1 MRFAD
6 EGQRR
11 ECLQSGGCG
20 GLRGDGVRDG
30 DGGLGGDGGV
40 FGVGGLPYVNN
51 AGVEG
56 EVGGGVGAEGGDG
69 AGGFAAEDVG
79 GVGEGVDAGAE
90 VAGWVSRGFL
100 VGIDGGGGW
109 RGATHVSI

>member
-6 EGQRR
+6 EGQSR
-11 ECLQSGGCG
+11 EGLKCSGGG

-30 DGGLGGDGGV
+30 DCGLCGDGGV
-40 FGVGGLPYVNN
+40 FGVGGLPCVDD

-56 EVGGGVGAEGGDG
+56 EVGWDVGAEGGDG

-90 VAGWVSRGFL
+90 VAGGRELRVC
-100 VGIDGGGGW
+100 GGMEGEVPLTY
-109 RGATHVSI
+109 RCNSPQ